1 MIEAV
6 RARPHRGHVE
16 KERAPVATNVRQCDQ
31 WRHVYSLMGLEDS
44 HCRARAL
51 AFGRELENAHEKLV
65 GKSSVN
71 EGAGIQAAADAD
83 NDRCRQLEEHTMKS
97 F

>member
-1 MIEAV
+1 MATDV
-6 RARPHRGHVE
+6 R
-16 KERAPVATNVRQCDQ
+16 KCDQ
-31 WRHVYSLMGLEDS
+31 GRRVHPLVGYEDS
-44 HCRARAL
+44 RRRARAL

-71 EGAGIQAAADAD
+71 EDVGVQAAADAD